1 MKKLFTNLLAFTSIA
16 LMMLASCKKDESNKV
31 VANAGKAGTLAANN
45 LAPELTKPTAANAA
59 VTFTWPATPVT
70 GYNAPITYTL
80 QLVKKDS
87 SFSSKSE
94 KEVSL
99 SALTKTF
106 TVGDLNT
113 LLSSMNLSF
122 DNVSQVQVRLKSSAA
137 PNLAATF
144 SNVIILSVKPYAQV
158 GYVYVPGAY
167 QSPESSKQWSPA
179 TADSLK
185 SDNNDGKYEG
195 IIGFAAGRLDFKI
208 TSKKDWDHTNYGNG
222 GTGKLSTT
230 GGNLSAP
237 SAGLFDINININAGV
252 NTITFRPIYWSI
264 IGDATPGGWGGDTDM
279 AFDAD
284 LNTWTVT
291 APLIGGKQMKFRYDH
306 AWDTNLGGTP
316 AALTNGGANID
327 VATSGTYK
335 IVLNLNT
342 HTFTSTK
349 L

>member
-1 MKKLFTNLLAFTSIA
+1 MKKLFTTLLALTGIT

-31 VANAGKAGTLAANN
+31 VANVGKAGTLTATN
-45 LAPELTKPTAANAA
+45 LAPELTKPTATNTA
-59 VTFTWPATPVT
+59 VTFTWQATPVT
-70 GYNAPITYTL
+70 GYKAPITYTL

-87 SFSSKSE
+87 SFTSTSE

-99 SALTKTF
+99 TTLTKTF

-113 LLSSMNLSF
+113 LLASMNLSY
-122 DNVSQVQVRLKSSAA
+122 DDVSQIQVRIKSSAA
-137 PNLAATF
+137 ANLAATY
-144 SNVIILSVKPYAQV
+144 SNVIVLSVKPYQQV

-167 QSPESSKQWSPA
+167 QSTDASKQWLPA

-185 SDNNDGKYEG
+185 SVNNDGTYEG
-195 IIGFAAGRLDFKI
+195 IVGFEAGRLDFKI
-208 TSKKDWDHTNYGNG
+208 TSKKDWNHTNYGDAG
-222 GTGKLSTT
+222 AGKLSLT
-230 GGNLSAP
+230 GGNISAP

-264 IGDATPGGWGGDTDM
+264 IGDATPGGWGSDTDM

-291 APLIGGKQMKFRYDH
+291 AALIGGKQMKFRYDH
-306 AWDTNLGGTP
+306 AWDINLGGTTS
-316 AALTNGGANID
+316 ALTLGGGNID

-342 HTFTSTK
+342 NTFTSTK